1 MNPFAEE
8 STALTKVWICS
19 YLPQRAQNVALV
31 QKPANNILR
40 GKLPE
45 CHWVGSPNACQSERK
60 QRLKDVQ
67 RRVISISDGVGPP
80 WIPLI
85 PSGSSDR
92 ETRHVVISH
101 LAWEISLKK
110 IPPASSPWKQWN
122 HGITHKLIQMT
133 PRNLEPVQ
141 QSNTTSYLA
150 LPLQTMPQPERDFAS
165 TSKWLSQGI
174 GKGWHRIR
182 CSQIRWAICLDMGAD
197 KHPTCKSWNAFKK
210 NGNVSLELIRVQSWA
225 PLSQWLLELLISSH
239 QIWIHMFEI
248 PQHLWMDP
256 NLSSR
261 KCFQVSYVFDK
272 NSSFK
277 YTRYAPGQVW
287 QVTLPLGNLA

>member
-1 MNPFAEE
+1 MNPFAED

-19 YLPQRAQNVALV
+19 YLPQWAKNVALV

-40 GKLPE
+40 GGVPWRMPK
-45 CHWVGSPNACQSERK
+45 WKKTKVQT
-60 QRLKDVQ
+60 VQ
-67 RRVISISDGVGPP
+67 RCSKESHFHLWRLGTTMNSPDTQRIVGWWDKTRGHLTPGLRN
-80 WIPLI
+80 LI
-85 PSGSSDR
+85 
-92 ETRHVVISH
+92 E
-101 LAWEISLKK
+101 EN
-110 IPPASSPWKQWN
+110 PASVFTLEAATRWN

-197 KHPTCKSWNAFKK
+197 KHPTCKSWNAFEK

-225 PLSQWLLELLISSH
+225 PLSQWLLELLISSY

-248 PQHLWMDP
+248 PQRLWMDP

-287 QVTLPLGNLA
+287 QVTLPWGNLV